1 MISLI
6 KNRVA
11 VTPIFDPTHAGAEY
25 ADPRLGAPV
34 DLWIPDDARER
45 CDQGIVKYIGPD
57 VKHLKIGDYVIFS
70 GYTGTLVRVDDEQ
83 LIIFPEEFAVA
94 ILPQVPATEVPGLYF
109 KGVRASSEILDKM
122 EKAFHEWASRYEVVI
137 STPLYNEAIHEL
149 LLKLSSI
156 VSAGEPYFPATYEQ
170 AMALITRAVQDAP
183 WHKLMNV
190 NAEKPT
196 PEDYERLKAGVG
208 S

>member
-1 MISLI
+1 MISVI

-25 ADPRLGAPV
+25 ADPKLGAPV

-83 LIIFPEEFAVA
+83 LIIFPEEFAIA
-94 ILPQVPATEVPGLYF
+94 ILPQVPATEVPGLF
-109 KGVRASSEILDKM
+109 FRALDG
-122 EKAFHEWASRYEVVI
+122 
-137 STPLYNEAIHEL
+137 T
-149 LLKLSSI
+149 
-156 VSAGEPYFPATYEQ
+156 YFPATYEQ
-170 AMALITRAVQDAP
+170 AMTLITRAVQDAP

-196 PEDYERLKAGVG
+196 PEEYERLKAGVG